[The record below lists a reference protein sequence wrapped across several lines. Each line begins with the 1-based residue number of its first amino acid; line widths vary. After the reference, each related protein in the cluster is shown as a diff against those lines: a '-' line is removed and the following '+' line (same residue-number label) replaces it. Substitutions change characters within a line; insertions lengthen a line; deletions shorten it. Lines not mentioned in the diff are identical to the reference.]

1 MSYIKNIEINKNK
14 NFYLWIK
21 DSKIN
26 KKFTLKMFILNF
38 VVAAVVEQFI
48 KFTGTSLFIK
58 VQKRI

>member
-26 KKFTLKMFILNF
+26 KKFTLKILY
-38 VVAAVVEQFI
+38 A
-48 KFTGTSLFIK
+48 
-58 VQKRI
+58 